1 MLIVRLVPSLHNYLC
16 VLRLLGRP
24 ERGNPPIGDC
34 ALHRPTRRL
43 CVRAPQESLTQRRL
57 GVSVSLGAS
66 VERRAWLDD
75 LGSVDAQ
82 KKICVFVEVLLR

>member
-24 ERGNPPIGDC
+24 ELGNPPIGDC
-34 ALHRPTRRL
+34 APHGPSRRL

-66 VERRAWLDD
+66 VERRVWLDD
-75 LGSVDAQ
+75 MGSVDAQ
-82 KKICVFVEVLLR
+82 KKYWLIG